1 MRIVYPVTI
10 EIDKEGY
17 YQVYSP
23 DFDNSTFGKDLADA
37 LYMAEDMI
45 SLLALD
51 MIEDGKELPASTPID
66 EISPKNGAFATLIM
80 GDIAA
85 YKAKLDNR
93 AVRKNLTIPSW
104 LNVEAE
110 KAHLNFSQ
118 VLQEALKERL
128 GLAP

>member
-1 MRIVYPVTI
+1 VRVVYPVTI
-10 EIDKEGY
+10 EVDDEDY
-17 YQVYSP
+17 YLVHSP
-23 DFDNSTFGKDLADA
+23 DFDSPTFGKDLAEA

-51 MIEDGKELPASTPID
+51 MIENGKELPTPTSIE
-66 EISPKNGAFATLIM
+66 EIPQKDGVIVTLVM
-80 GDIAA
+80 GDITA

-128 GLAP
+128 GLA

>member
-1 MRIVYPVTI
+1 MRVVYPVTI
-10 EIDKEGY
+10 EVDDEDY
-17 YQVYSP
+17 YLVHSP
-23 DFDNSTFGKDLADA
+23 DFDSPTFGKDLAEA

-51 MIEDGKELPASTPID
+51 MIENGKELPTPTSIE
-66 EISPKNGAFATLIM
+66 EIPQKDGVIVTLVM
-80 GDIAA
+80 GDITA

-128 GLAP
+128 GLA